1 MTTDP
6 NLTFDDVVI
15 SLLEENVAPTHEHL
29 VHWIRRYP
37 QFSEELADYF
47 AEWAVQEELAGEEEV
62 VEARSERFTNVG
74 VSHALNLLHARKP
87 KAALV
92 RAPET
97 KAMTLA
103 QLCKGAGLSLASLA
117 QRVRLDEETVMK
129 LDLCR
134 IVLGGIPRHLA
145 EFLAT
150 TLGVSTAEIWHVLSA
165 PPRATSKGAL
175 QKSTRRAQIKT
186 ESFEDAIR
194 SSSLPLEVKNEW
206 LRSIE
211 EGTGPP

>member
-6 NLTFDDVVI
+6 NLTFDDVVLF
-15 SLLEENVAPTHEHL
+15 LLEENVAPTHEHL

-47 AEWAVQEELAGEEEV
+47 AEWAVQEELAGEEV
-62 VEARSERFTNVG
+62 VEARLERFTNAG
-74 VSHALNLLHARKP
+74 VSHALNLLHARKQ
-87 KAALV
+87 KAALL

-134 IVLGGIPRHLA
+134 IVLGGIPRRLA
-145 EFLAT
+145 ELLAT
-150 TLGVSTAEIWHVLSA
+150 TLVVPTAEIWHVLSA
-165 PPRATSKGAL
+165 SPRATSKGAL
-175 QKSTRRAQIKT
+175 QKSKRRAHIKT

-206 LRSIE
+206 LRLID